1 MYGLARLS
9 NAKSVK
15 SQPVPVAD
23 TIFHTTTQLSGN
35 TIFIQRDV
43 DIIYKFYLFTP
54 HRSIESFTVSVYL
67 GMKYEIFKQRI
78 NTLSTIET
86 KDGFIHTLELPVFVP
101 SCISSDDRVCLEFN
115 ESLDN
120 STLTT
125 KCGVFKDRSKLPTS
139 FDGKFNIHKKYV
151 YNGDGL
157 LTISSME
164 ICKSLNIEYIRIA
177 SEEELDYISLVVGC
191 TDSGFRKEFFRHIYP
206 NLNSIKVPDDNRYY
220 YYIPLEVGDFTIT
233 IMKKGKISVEV
244 EYSTEMF
251 LYQSRDGIQLHSFNS
266 SGISI
271 L

>member
-43 DIIYKFYLFTP
+43 DIIYSFYLFTP
-54 HRSIESFTVSVYL
+54 HKSIESFAVSVL
-67 GMKYEIFKQRI
+67 GTKYEIFKQRI
-78 NTLSTIET
+78 NTISTIET
-86 KDGFIHTLELPVFVP
+86 KGGFIHTLELPVFVL
-101 SCISSDDRVCLEFN
+101 SCNNFEDRLSLEFDD
-115 ESLDN
+115 SLDN

-251 LYQSRDGIQLHSFNS
+251 LYQNHDGVQLHSFNS